1 MNVNLNEIEVTINS
15 AFSLA
20 GTLAI
25 PTDITQPAP
34 AILIISG
41 TGENDRNGNGKG
53 LNVNIYKDLAD
64 ILGKM
69 GFVTLRY
76 DKRGTHASGGDFNET
91 GLWDLVDDSIA
102 CVQFLKSRQEVD
114 PHRIFIFGHS
124 EGASIA
130 PLVHTK
136 EPVHGLMLI
145 SGGVENL
152 VHDTI
157 PRQTGQALE
166 ELEQAKGIKGF
177 LIRLL
182 KVKEKAKKQTAAF
195 IEKVLSSTTPTIRF
209 KGKKIGAKW
218 FREHAALN
226 ISDYISQV
234 ACPIIAISGSN
245 DIQAPP
251 DHARKFAEAA
261 TGEAEWHVIP
271 HMNHIL
277 RKYEKPHTM
286 LGLLKEYKS
295 LFTTPIDAE
304 FVKLLEQWLR
314 KHTTTQPS

>member
-1 MNVNLNEIEVTINS
+1 MNVNPNETEVTINS

-25 PTDITQPAP
+25 PHGTTQPVP

-53 LNVNIYKDLAD
+53 LNVNIYKDMAD

-69 GFVTLRY
+69 GYATLRY
-76 DKRGTHASGGDFNET
+76 DKRGTHASGGDSYET

-102 CVQFLKSRQEVD
+102 CVQFLKSRLEVD
-114 PHRIFIFGHS
+114 PDRIFIFGHS

-130 PLVHTK
+130 PIVHTK

-145 SGGVENL
+145 SGAVENL

-157 PRQTGQALE
+157 PRQTGQALK
-166 ELEQAKGIKGF
+166 ELEHAKGIKGF

-182 KVKEKAKKQTAAF
+182 KVKDKAKKQNAAF
-195 IEKVLSSTTPTIRF
+195 IEKVLSSTKPTIRF

-226 ISDYISQV
+226 TFDYVSQV
-234 ACPIIAISGSN
+234 SCPLIAITGSN
-245 DIQAPP
+245 DLQTPP

-261 TGEAEWHVIP
+261 KGESEWHIIP
-271 HMNHIL
+271 QMNHIL

-286 LGLLKEYKS
+286 LGLMKEYKS
-295 LFTTPIDAE
+295 LFTTPIDRD
-304 FVKLLEQWLR
+304 FVTLLEQWLHR
-314 KHTTTQPS
+314 HTTNQPT

>member
-1 MNVNLNEIEVTINS
+1 MNVNLNEVEVTINS
-15 AFSLA
+15 TFSLA
-20 GTLAI
+20 GTLSI
-25 PTDITQPAP
+25 PTGTTHPIP

-41 TGENDRNGNGKG
+41 TGKNDRNGNGKG
-53 LNVNIYKDLAD
+53 LNVNIYKDIAD

-69 GFVTLRY
+69 GFATLRY
-76 DKRGTHASGGDFNET
+76 DKRGTHASGGVFNET

-102 CVQFLKSRQEVD
+102 CVRFLKSRPEVD
-114 PHRIFIFGHS
+114 PYRIFIFGHS

-130 PLVHTK
+130 PIVHTK

-145 SGGVENL
+145 SGAVENL

-166 ELEQAKGIKGF
+166 ELEHAKGIKGF

-182 KVKEKAKKQTAAF
+182 KLKDKAKRQNAAF
-195 IEKVLSSTTPTIRF
+195 IEKVLSSTTPTIKF

-218 FREHAALN
+218 FREHAELN
-226 ISDYISQV
+226 ILDYVSQIS
-234 ACPIIAISGSN
+234 CPILAITGSN
-245 DIQAPP
+245 DLQTPP
-251 DHARKFAEAA
+251 NHARKFAEAA
-261 TGEAEWHVIP
+261 KGEAEWHIIP

-295 LFTTPIDAE
+295 LFTTPIDTE
-304 FVKLLEQWLR
+304 FTELLEQWLR
-314 KHTTTQPS
+314 KHTTNQPT